1 MEQIDIILATY
12 NGEKYLKEQL
22 DSILN
27 QTYTNFRL
35 LISDDCSQ
43 DSTKEILKEY
53 EKKDNRIKVFFQEK
67 NLGYVKNFEFL
78 LTKVESS
85 IYALSDQDDIW
96 NKYKVE
102 KSYNKLK
109 EENADLVFTDLE
121 MIDEEGK
128 TIKDSFNDYMKLSRK
143 IEKTLNSYELAYLYN
158 CITGCTILAKT
169 EMLKKILPI
178 PKTSKHMIHDY
189 WIAVITAVNGKVT
202 YLKEPT
208 IKYRQHR
215 KNQIGA
221 NHTVYKFDKFEQVRN
236 HLIDVKLGVFG
247 VYVENKEKFP
257 KELQEQNEKAYKY
270 FKSLQQTK
278 NINFRNLKIFKKLYK
293 NETFKY
299 QLENFMVLNMPAL
312 SRVIYNLKIKG
323 KEK

>member
-1 MEQIDIILATY
+1 MEQIDIVLATY

-35 LISDDCSQ
+35 LISDDCST

-53 EKKDNRIKVFFQEK
+53 EKKDNRIKIFFQEE

-78 LTKVESS
+78 LTKIENS

-96 NKYKVE
+96 KKDKIE

-121 MIDEEGK
+121 MIDENGN
-128 TIKDSFNDYMKLSRK
+128 TISKSFNEHMKLSRK
-143 IEKTLNSYELAYLYN
+143 IEKTLNTYELEYLYN
-158 CITGCTILAKT
+158 CVTGCTIIAKT
-169 EMLKKILPI
+169 EMLKEILPI

-189 WIAVITAVNGKVT
+189 WIALISALKGKVV
-202 YLKEPT
+202 YIKEPL
-208 IKYRQHR
+208 IEYRQHR
-215 KNQIGA
+215 ENQIGA
-221 NHTVYKFDKFEQVRN
+221 NHTVYKFNKFEQVRN

-247 VYVENKEKFP
+247 VYLENENKFP
-257 KELQEQNEKAYKY
+257 EELQEKNKKVYSY
-270 FKSLQQTK
+270 FKSLQQVK
-278 NINFRNLKIFKKLYK
+278 NINFKNLKIFNQIYK
-293 NETFKY
+293 NETIKY
-299 QLENFMVLNMPAL
+299 RLENFMVLNMPAI
-312 SRVIYNLKIKG
+312 SRVIYNLKR

>member
-35 LISDDCSQ
+35 LISDDCSK

-53 EKKDNRIKVFFQEK
+53 EKKDDRIKVFFQEK

-78 LTKVESS
+78 LNKVENS

-96 NKYKVE
+96 NKDKVE

-128 TIKDSFNDYMKLSRK
+128 TIKNSFNDYMKLSKK

-158 CITGCTILAKT
+158 CVTGCTILAKA

-178 PKTSKHMIHDY
+178 PKSSKHMIHDY
-189 WIAVITAVNGKVT
+189 WIAIITALNGKVT

-208 IKYRQHR
+208 IKYRQHSQ
-215 KNQIGA
+215 NQIGA
-221 NHTVYKFDKFEQVRN
+221 NHTVYKFNKFEQVRN

-247 VYVENKEKFP
+247 VYVQNKEKFP
-257 KELQEQNEKAYKY
+257 KELQEQNEEAYKY
-270 FKSLQQTK
+270 FKSLQQIE

-293 NETFKY
+293 NEMFKY
-299 QLENFMVLNMPAL
+299 RLENFMVLNMPAL

>member
-96 NKYKVE
+96 NKDKVE
-102 KSYNKLK
+102 KSYNRLK

-128 TIKDSFNDYMKLSRK
+128 TIKNSFNDYMKLSRK
-143 IEKTLNSYELAYLYN
+143 IERTLNSYELEYLYN
-158 CITGCTILAKT
+158 CVTGCTILAKT

-178 PKTSKHMIHDY
+178 PKTSKHIIHDY
-189 WIAVITAVNGKVT
+189 WIAIITTLNGRVT

-208 IKYRQHR
+208 IKYRQHSQ
-215 KNQIGA
+215 NQIGA
-221 NHTVYKFDKFEQVRN
+221 NHTVYKFDKFEEVRN

-257 KELQEQNEKAYKY
+257 EELQEQNKEAYNY
-270 FKSLQQTK
+270 FRNLQQIK

-299 QLENFMVLNMPAL
+299 RLENFIVLNMPAL

-323 KEK
+323 KGK